1 MLRWHA
7 AQVNSGLDLTVRRHL
22 KREGFED
29 DGRAVFS
36 PTFPLGRRLFGRD
49 TGDVMPGYMFLKMD
63 LEDKG
68 FVWQKAR
75 RIRGIQRLLPGD
87 GEPGAL
93 PEGLVEG
100 MIEKVAAGEYNPK
113 SIEELVMSF
122 LPGDFIEVDKGP
134 WSGHSGTMV
143 RYRKGSMYVLLSLL
157 GGKREVPIP
166 PSFVLPPRPAPKPL
180 AA

>member
-7 AQVNSGLDLTVRRHL
+7 AQVNSGLDLTVRRGL

-36 PTFPLGRRLFGRD
+36 PSFPLQRSRFGRD
-49 TGDVMPGYMFLKMD
+49 TGDVFPGYLFLRLD
-63 LEDKG
+63 LEDPG

-87 GEPGAL
+87 DFPGAL
-93 PEGLVEG
+93 PEGFVEEAMRLTDKG
-100 MIEKVAAGEYNPK
+100 AFTPKRAA
-113 SIEELVMSF
+113 ELVMSF
-122 LPGDFIEVDKGP
+122 RPGDYVEVAHGP
-134 WSGHSGTMV
+134 FAGYGGEMV
-143 RYRKGSMYVLLSLL
+143 RYRKGSMQVLLSLL
-157 GGKREVPIP
+157 GGKREVTIS
-166 PSFVLPPRPAPKPL
+166 PSNVLPPQSCAQTM